1 MIERQLVSGRE
12 LLFRMVAGAV
22 IGILSFHLL
31 LPMTGIGLIGT
42 INLYGV
48 PISKLSMQPDTFPL
62 FSIGFPVTILAG
74 FWGYKSRN
82 YGLGAA
88 LMGGLISSTAVAL
101 IVTLMQIVT
110 LL

>member
-1 MIERQLVSGRE
+1 VIERQLVSDRE
-12 LLFRMVAGAV
+12 LLFRVVAGAV

-42 INLYGV
+42 INFYGIL
-48 PISKLSMQPDTFPL
+48 ISKLSLQAATFPL
-62 FSIGFPVTILAG
+62 FPVGLPVAILAG
-74 FWGYKSRN
+74 FLGYRSRN

-88 LMGGLISSTAVAL
+88 LMGGLISGATMTL

-110 LL
+110 SV